1 MRKWNAKERAFA
13 AILAAPFAAVLV
25 VGATPTETGGRFR
38 ERFDA
43 AVAAAS
49 ERWREYFGAEVEAQ
63 AVEPKKSALPVLAP
77 VAPKL
82 TSAAILEPT
91 QATQSQPL
99 TQASQATQSQP
110 LTQASQATQSQPL
123 TQASQP
129 AQSRPLTQAS
139 QATQSQPLTQTS
151 QAAQSQPLTQTSQA
165 AQSRPLTQPT
175 REETPNA
182 ETPEPDWTVAPDGT
196 LERREARSPVDV
208 GRVAVSTAPDGTR
221 GGSAPSPPERTP
233 NGLAPASPPVDLS
246 QGAPVI
252 PGTNDQWARG
262 FEERWFA
269 VEKERRAFKPIADNS
284 DVYALDT
291 QRPGHT
297 YGNHTERE
305 TALWAAETERLVVE
319 GSLIFHDANLLG
331 SKNGVSCDMCHPDA
345 EGTHAETYPKY
356 QVQLGR
362 PALLRDMAN
371 WCLTQPCRGEPMSGD
386 DPRMRALEAYMI
398 SARAGKTLEYGK
410 R

>member
-1 MRKWNAKERAFA
+1 MRKWNAKDRALA
-13 AILAAPFAAVLV
+13 AILAAPFAAVLA
-25 VGATPTETGGRFR
+25 VGATSTETGGRLA
-38 ERFDA
+38 ERFNA

-49 ERWREYFGAEVEAQ
+49 ERWDERFGARAKAQ
-63 AVEPKKSALPVLAP
+63 AVETPNETSNETPNKTPVKTSSETRSAANAGTVATKKAALPVLAP

-82 TSAAILEPT
+82 TAAAILEPT
-91 QATQSQPL
+91 RPTPTVQA
-99 TQASQATQSQP
+99 
-110 LTQASQATQSQPL
+110 
-123 TQASQP
+123 
-129 AQSRPLTQAS
+129 AQNRPLT
-139 QATQSQPLTQTS
+139 P
-151 QAAQSQPLTQTSQA
+151 
-165 AQSRPLTQPT
+165 PT
-175 REETPNA
+175 RTPRERTANA

-196 LERREARSPVDV
+196 LERREARSPIDP
-208 GRVAVSTAPDGTR
+208 GRRAVSTAPDGTR

-233 NGLAPASPPVDLS
+233 NGLAPASSPVDSS

-262 FEERWFA
+262 FDDRWLA
-269 VEKERRAFKPIADNS
+269 VEKERRTFKPIADNS
-284 DVYALDT
+284 GVYALDS

>member
-1 MRKWNAKERAFA
+1 MRKWNAKDRAFA
-13 AILAAPFAAVLV
+13 AILAAPFAAVLA
-25 VGATPTETGGRFR
+25 VGATSTETGGRLA
-38 ERFDA
+38 ERFNA

-49 ERWREYFGAEVEAQ
+49 ERWDERFGARAKAQ
-63 AVEPKKSALPVLAP
+63 AVETPNETPNKTPNKTSVKTSVKTSSETRSTANAGTVATKKAALPVLAP

-82 TSAAILEPT
+82 TAAAILEPT
-91 QATQSQPL
+91 
-99 TQASQATQSQP
+99 
-110 LTQASQATQSQPL
+110 
-123 TQASQP
+123 
-129 AQSRPLTQAS
+129 RPT
-139 QATQSQPLTQTS
+139 PPS
-151 QAAQSQPLTQTSQA
+151 QAAQN
-165 AQSRPLTQPT
+165 RPLTPT
-175 REETPNA
+175 ARMPRERTANA

-246 QGAPVI
+246 HGAPVI

-262 FEERWFA
+262 FDDRWLA
-269 VEKERRAFKPIADNS
+269 VEKERRTFKPIADNS
-284 DVYALDT
+284 GVYALDS

>member
-1 MRKWNAKERAFA
+1 MRKWNAKDRALFA
-13 AILAAPFAAVLV
+13 LLASPFAAVLV
-25 VGATPTETGGRFR
+25 VGATSSEAAARLWERRFGAGN
-38 ERFDA
+38 A
-43 AVAAAS
+43 AV
-49 ERWREYFGAEVEAQ
+49 ETPYEVVESKPGGSAGGTP
-63 AVEPKKSALPVLAP
+63 VEPPSSVVPLSPP
-77 VAPKL
+77 
-82 TSAAILEPT
+82 TQEPT
-91 QATQSQPL
+91 QGTVP
-99 TQASQATQSQP
+99 
-110 LTQASQATQSQPL
+110 
-123 TQASQP
+123 QP
-129 AQSRPLTQAS
+129 A
-139 QATQSQPLTQTS
+139 
-151 QAAQSQPLTQTSQA
+151 
-165 AQSRPLTQPT
+165 
-175 REETPNA
+175 NA
-182 ETPEPDWTVAPDGT
+182 ETPEPDWTVAPDGA
-196 LERREARSPVDV
+196 LERREARSSVDA
-208 GRVAVSTAPDGTR
+208 GRGAVSTAPDGTR

-233 NGLAPASPPVDLS
+233 NGLTSAPASLDSS
-246 QGAPVI
+246 QGAPVF

-262 FEERWFA
+262 FDDRWLA
-269 VEKERRAFKPIADNS
+269 VEKERRTFKPIADNS
-284 DVYALDT
+284 GVYALDS
-291 QRPGHT
+291 QRGGHT

-362 PALLRDMAN
+362 AALLRDMAN

>member
-1 MRKWNAKERAFA
+1 MGKWNAKDRAFA
-13 AILAAPFAAVLV
+13 AILAAPFAAVLA
-25 VGATPTETGGRFR
+25 VGATSTETGGRLA
-38 ERFDA
+38 ERFNA

-49 ERWREYFGAEVEAQ
+49 ERWDERFGTRAKAQ
-63 AVEPKKSALPVLAP
+63 AVETPNETPNKTPNKTSVKTSVKTPSETRSAADVGTVETPKAALPVFAP

-82 TSAAILEPT
+82 TAAAILETARSTPT
-91 QATQSQPL
+91 
-99 TQASQATQSQP
+99 SQAEQN
-110 LTQASQATQSQPL
+110 
-123 TQASQP
+123 
-129 AQSRPLTQAS
+129 
-139 QATQSQPLTQTS
+139 QPLTQTAS
-151 QAAQSQPLTQTSQA
+151 P
-165 AQSRPLTQPT
+165 
-175 REETPNA
+175 REKTLNA

-196 LERREARSPVDV
+196 LERREARSAVDS
-208 GRVAVSTAPDGTR
+208 GRRAVSTAPDGTR

-246 QGAPVI
+246 HGAPVI

-262 FEERWFA
+262 FDDRWLA
-269 VEKERRAFKPIADNS
+269 VEKERRTFKPIADNS
-284 DVYALDT
+284 GVYALDS

>member
-1 MRKWNAKERAFA
+1 MRKWNAKDRAFA
-13 AILAAPFAAVLV
+13 AILAAPFAAVLA
-25 VGATPTETGGRFR
+25 VGATSTETGGRLA
-38 ERFDA
+38 ERFNA

-49 ERWREYFGAEVEAQ
+49 ERWDERFGTRAKAQ
-63 AVEPKKSALPVLAP
+63 AVETPNKTPNKTPVKTSSETRSAADVGTVETPKAALPVFAP

-82 TSAAILEPT
+82 TAAAILET
-91 QATQSQPL
+91 ARSTSTSQ
-99 TQASQATQSQP
+99 TEQN
-110 LTQASQATQSQPL
+110 
-123 TQASQP
+123 
-129 AQSRPLTQAS
+129 
-139 QATQSQPLTQTS
+139 QPLTQTAS
-151 QAAQSQPLTQTSQA
+151 PREKTS
-165 AQSRPLTQPT
+165 
-175 REETPNA
+175 NA

-196 LERREARSPVDV
+196 LERREARSAVDS
-208 GRVAVSTAPDGTR
+208 GRRAVSTAPDGTR

-246 QGAPVI
+246 HGAPVI

-262 FEERWFA
+262 FDDRWLA
-269 VEKERRAFKPIADNS
+269 VEKERRTFKPIADNS
-284 DVYALDT
+284 GVYALDS

>member
-1 MRKWNAKERAFA
+1 MRKWNAKERALFA
-13 AILAAPFAAVLV
+13 MLAAPVAALSV
-25 VGATPTETGGRFR
+25 VGATSSEAAARLWERRFGSGN
-38 ERFDA
+38 A
-43 AVAAAS
+43 AVETTYGVVVDSAP
-49 ERWREYFGAEVEAQ
+49 GAF
-63 AVEPKKSALPVLAP
+63 AVETPVGPPSKKP
-77 VAPKL
+77 
-82 TSAAILEPT
+82 
-91 QATQSQPL
+91 
-99 TQASQATQSQP
+99 QASPQGK
-110 LTQASQATQSQPL
+110 
-123 TQASQP
+123 
-129 AQSRPLTQAS
+129 RG
-139 QATQSQPLTQTS
+139 
-151 QAAQSQPLTQTSQA
+151 
-165 AQSRPLTQPT
+165 
-175 REETPNA
+175 NA
-182 ETPEPDWTVAPDGT
+182 ETPEPDWTVAPDGA
-196 LERREARSPVDV
+196 LERREARASVDV
-208 GRVAVSTAPDGTR
+208 GRGAVSATPDGTR

-233 NGLAPASPPVDLS
+233 NGLAPAAAPVDLS

-262 FEERWFA
+262 FDDRWLA
-269 VEKERRAFKPIADNS
+269 AEKERRTFKPIADNS
-284 DVYALDT
+284 GVCALDS

-305 TALWAAETERLVVE
+305 VALWAAETERLVVE

>member
-1 MRKWNAKERAFA
+1 MRKWNAKERALFA
-13 AILAAPFAAVLV
+13 LLAAPFAAVLV
-25 VGATPTETGGRFR
+25 VGATSSEAAARLWERRFGLN
-38 ERFDA
+38 FATSASVD
-43 AVAAAS
+43 AAS
-49 ERWREYFGAEVEAQ
+49 EARSAPGVGAGDSKPA
-63 AVEPKKSALPVLAP
+63 ALPVLAS

-82 TSAAILEPT
+82 TQT
-91 QATQSQPL
+91 
-99 TQASQATQSQP
+99 
-110 LTQASQATQSQPL
+110 
-123 TQASQP
+123 
-129 AQSRPLTQAS
+129 AQTAQTS
-139 QATQSQPLTQTS
+139 PLTQTAQTA
-151 QAAQSQPLTQTSQA
+151 QASPLTQTAQTPQA
-165 AQSRPLTQPT
+165 APT
-175 REETPNA
+175 SQTAQTPQRA

-262 FEERWFA
+262 FEDRWLA

-284 DVYALDT
+284 GVYALDS

>member
-25 VGATPTETGGRFR
+25 VGATSTETGGRLAGR
-38 ERFDA
+38 LTERFNV

-49 ERWREYFGAEVEAQ
+49 ERWREYFGAKSEAQ
-63 AVEPKKSALPVLAP
+63 AVEPKKGALPVLAP

-82 TSAAILEPT
+82 TSEATGYPQTAQPEQRQELTRTSQAEQNRPLA
-91 QATQSQPL
+91 QATQSQPS
-99 TQASQATQSQP
+99 TPPSP
-110 LTQASQATQSQPL
+110 
-123 TQASQP
+123 
-129 AQSRPLTQAS
+129 
-139 QATQSQPLTQTS
+139 TS
-151 QAAQSQPLTQTSQA
+151 S
-165 AQSRPLTQPT
+165 
-175 REETPNA
+175 NA

-196 LERREARSPVDV
+196 LERREARSAVDP
-208 GRVAVSTAPDGTR
+208 GRRAVSTAPDGTR

-233 NGLAPASPPVDLS
+233 DGWAPAAPPVDLS

-262 FEERWFA
+262 FDDRWLA
-269 VEKERRAFKPIADNS
+269 VEKERRTFKPIADNS
-284 DVYALDT
+284 GVYALDT

>member
-1 MRKWNAKERAFA
+1 MRKWNAKDRALA
-13 AILAAPFAAVLV
+13 AILAAPFAAVLA
-25 VGATPTETGGRFR
+25 VGATSTETGGRLA
-38 ERFDA
+38 ERFNA

-49 ERWREYFGAEVEAQ
+49 ERWDERFGARAKAQ
-63 AVEPKKSALPVLAP
+63 AVETPVKTSNKTPVETSVKTSVKTSSETRSATNAGTVATKKAALPVLAP

-82 TSAAILEPT
+82 TAAAILET
-91 QATQSQPL
+91 ARSTSTSQ
-99 TQASQATQSQP
+99 T
-110 LTQASQATQSQPL
+110 
-123 TQASQP
+123 
-129 AQSRPLTQAS
+129 AQNRPLTR
-139 QATQSQPLTQTS
+139 TPRERTS
-151 QAAQSQPLTQTSQA
+151 
-165 AQSRPLTQPT
+165 
-175 REETPNA
+175 NA

-196 LERREARSPVDV
+196 LERREARSPVDA

-246 QGAPVI
+246 HGAPVI

-262 FEERWFA
+262 FDDRWLA

-284 DVYALDT
+284 DVYALDS

>member
-1 MRKWNAKERAFA
+1 MRKWNAKDRAFA
-13 AILAAPFAAVLV
+13 AILAAPFAVVLA
-25 VGATPTETGGRFR
+25 VGATSTETGGRLA
-38 ERFDA
+38 ERFNA

-49 ERWREYFGAEVEAQ
+49 ERWDERFGTQAKAQ
-63 AVEPKKSALPVLAP
+63 AVEP
-77 VAPKL
+77 
-82 TSAAILEPT
+82 PT
-91 QATQSQPL
+91 ETTARAEKT
-99 TQASQATQSQP
+99 T
-110 LTQASQATQSQPL
+110 
-123 TQASQP
+123 
-129 AQSRPLTQAS
+129 
-139 QATQSQPLTQTS
+139 
-151 QAAQSQPLTQTSQA
+151 
-165 AQSRPLTQPT
+165 
-175 REETPNA
+175 ETPKTPQKL
-182 ETPEPDWTVAPDGT
+182 ETPEPDWTVASDGA
-196 LERREARSPVDV
+196 LERREARSAVDP
-208 GRVAVSTAPDGTR
+208 GRRAVSTTPDGTR
-221 GGSAPSPPERTP
+221 GGSAPPPPERTP

-262 FEERWFA
+262 FDDRWLA

-284 DVYALDT
+284 GVYALDS

>member
-1 MRKWNAKERAFA
+1 MRKWNAKERALFA
-13 AILAAPFAAVLV
+13 LLAAPFAAVCV
-25 VGATPTETGGRFR
+25 VGATSPEARAR
-38 ERFDA
+38 LWERRLGPGT
-43 AVAAAS
+43 V
-49 ERWREYFGAEVEAQ
+49 
-63 AVEPKKSALPVLAP
+63 AVETPYGVVESEPGAPPVGTP
-77 VAPKL
+77 VGPP
-82 TSAAILEPT
+82 ST
-91 QATQSQPL
+91 QNSPRPETQPS
-99 TQASQATQSQP
+99 
-110 LTQASQATQSQPL
+110 
-123 TQASQP
+123 
-129 AQSRPLTQAS
+129 
-139 QATQSQPLTQTS
+139 QTS
-151 QAAQSQPLTQTSQA
+151 QAEI
-165 AQSRPLTQPT
+165 TQPPPT
-175 REETPNA
+175 RAEPKPTNA
-182 ETPEPDWTVAPDGT
+182 ETPEPDWTVAEDGA
-196 LERREARSPVDV
+196 LERREARAPGDA
-208 GRVAVSTAPDGTR
+208 GRVAISTKPDGTR

-233 NGLAPASPPVDLS
+233 NGLTSAAPPVDWS
-246 QGAPVI
+246 RGAPVI

-262 FEERWFA
+262 FDDRWLA
-269 VEKERRAFKPIADNS
+269 IEKERRTFKPIADNS
-284 DVYALDT
+284 GVDALDS

-305 TALWAAETERLVVE
+305 VALWAAETERLVVE

-331 SKNGVSCDMCHPDA
+331 SRNGVSCDMCHPDA

>member
-13 AILAAPFAAVLV
+13 AILAAPFAAVLA
-25 VGATPTETGGRFR
+25 VGATATETGGRLA
-38 ERFDA
+38 ERFNA
-43 AVAAAS
+43 AVGSAS
-49 ERWREYFGAEVEAQ
+49 ERWREYFGAESEAQ
-63 AVEPKKSALPVLAP
+63 AVETSSETRSAAGVGTSGRLETKKAAIPVLAP

-82 TSAAILEPT
+82 TSAAVWET
-91 QATQSQPL
+91 TTS
-99 TQASQATQSQP
+99 T
-110 LTQASQATQSQPL
+110 
-123 TQASQP
+123 QP
-129 AQSRPLTQAS
+129 AQTAQKRPLA
-139 QATQSQPLTQTS
+139 QSAQSAQNRPSTQT
-151 QAAQSQPLTQTSQA
+151 AQPAQP
-165 AQSRPLTQPT
+165 AQPAQMAQMAQKRPLTQPAQNPPLT
-175 REETPNA
+175 SNA

-196 LERREARSPVDV
+196 LERRKARSAVDP
-208 GRVAVSTAPDGTR
+208 GRRAVSTAPDGTR

-262 FEERWFA
+262 FDDRWLA

-284 DVYALDT
+284 EVYALDS
-291 QRPGHT
+291 QRPGHA

>member
-13 AILAAPFAAVLV
+13 AILAAPFAAVLA
-25 VGATPTETGGRFR
+25 VGATATETGGRLA
-38 ERFDA
+38 ERFNA

-49 ERWREYFGAEVEAQ
+49 ERWDERFGTRAEAQ
-63 AVEPKKSALPVLAP
+63 AVETPIETRSAANAGTVATKKAAIPVFAP

-82 TSAAILEPT
+82 TSATTLET
-91 QATQSQPL
+91 ARSTS
-99 TQASQATQSQP
+99 T
-110 LTQASQATQSQPL
+110 
-123 TQASQP
+123 
-129 AQSRPLTQAS
+129 AQTAQN
-139 QATQSQPLTQTS
+139 QPLTQT
-151 QAAQSQPLTQTSQA
+151 
-165 AQSRPLTQPT
+165 TQPA
-175 REETPNA
+175 REKTSNA

-196 LERREARSPVDV
+196 LERREARAPGDP
-208 GRVAVSTAPDGTR
+208 GRRAVSTAPDGTR

-262 FEERWFA
+262 FDDRWLA

-284 DVYALDT
+284 GVYALDS

>member
-49 ERWREYFGAEVEAQ
+49 ERWREYFGAESEAQ
-63 AVEPKKSALPVLAP
+63 AVEPKKGALPVLAP

-99 TQASQATQSQP
+99 TQSA
-110 LTQASQATQSQPL
+110 QATQSQPL

-129 AQSRPLTQAS
+129 ARSRPLTQPS
-139 QATQSQPLTQTS
+139 QATQSQPLTQ
-151 QAAQSQPLTQTSQA
+151 A
-165 AQSRPLTQPT
+165 T

-196 LERREARSPVDV
+196 LERREARSAVDP
-208 GRVAVSTAPDGTR
+208 GRRAVSTAPDGTR

-305 TALWAAETERLVVE
+305 TALWTAETERLVVE

>member
-1 MRKWNAKERAFA
+1 MRKWNAKERALFA
-13 AILAAPFAAVLV
+13 LLAAPFAAVLV
-25 VGATPTETGGRFR
+25 VGATSSEAAARLWERRFGLN
-38 ERFDA
+38 FATSASVD
-43 AVAAAS
+43 AAS
-49 ERWREYFGAEVEAQ
+49 EARSAPGVGAGDSKPA
-63 AVEPKKSALPVLAP
+63 ALPVLAS

-82 TSAAILEPT
+82 TQSAQTPQTA
-91 QATQSQPL
+91 QAPQDS
-99 TQASQATQSQP
+99 
-110 LTQASQATQSQPL
+110 
-123 TQASQP
+123 
-129 AQSRPLTQAS
+129 
-139 QATQSQPLTQTS
+139 PLTQTAPTPQDS
-151 QAAQSQPLTQTSQA
+151 PLTQTALTSQA
-165 AQSRPLTQPT
+165 SPPTQTAQTPQASPLTQTAQTAQASPLT
-175 REETPNA
+175 QTAQTPPVSPLTQTAQTPQRA

-262 FEERWFA
+262 FEDRWLA

-284 DVYALDT
+284 GVYALDS

>member
-25 VGATPTETGGRFR
+25 VGATATETGGRLA
-38 ERFDA
+38 ERFNA
-43 AVAAAS
+43 VVAAAS
-49 ERWREYFGAEVEAQ
+49 ERWREYFGAESEAQ
-63 AVEPKKSALPVLAP
+63 AVETSSETSSTRNGGTVETKKAALPVLAP
-77 VAPKL
+77 IAPKL
-82 TSAAILEPT
+82 TSEAILETAREQPST
-91 QATQSQPL
+91 QTPRTTREQS
-99 TQASQATQSQP
+99 
-110 LTQASQATQSQPL
+110 
-123 TQASQP
+123 
-129 AQSRPLTQAS
+129 
-139 QATQSQPLTQTS
+139 LTQTS
-151 QAAQSQPLTQTSQA
+151 QNQLLTQSLQTA
-165 AQSRPLTQPT
+165 RKK
-175 REETPNA
+175 TPNV

-196 LERREARSPVDV
+196 LERREARSAVDP
-208 GRVAVSTAPDGTR
+208 GRRAVATTPDGTR

-262 FEERWFA
+262 FDDRWLA

-284 DVYALDT
+284 GVYALDS

>member
-1 MRKWNAKERAFA
+1 MRKWNAKDRAFA
-13 AILAAPFAAVLV
+13 AILAAPFAAVIA
-25 VGATPTETGGRFR
+25 VGATSTETGGRLA
-38 ERFDA
+38 ERFNA

-49 ERWREYFGAEVEAQ
+49 ERWDERFGTQAKAQ
-63 AVEPKKSALPVLAP
+63 AVEMSRETSSETPVKTSSETRSAAKGGTVATKKGALPVLAP

-82 TSAAILEPT
+82 TAAAILETTSTLQTT
-91 QATQSQPL
+91 QNRSLA
-99 TQASQATQSQP
+99 
-110 LTQASQATQSQPL
+110 
-123 TQASQP
+123 
-129 AQSRPLTQAS
+129 
-139 QATQSQPLTQTS
+139 QTS
-151 QAAQSQPLTQTSQA
+151 QKKTS
-165 AQSRPLTQPT
+165 
-175 REETPNA
+175 NA
-182 ETPEPDWTVAPDGT
+182 ETPEPDWTVAPDGA
-196 LERREARSPVDV
+196 LERREARSPIDP
-208 GRVAVSTAPDGTR
+208 GRRAVSTAPDGTR

-233 NGLAPASPPVDLS
+233 NGLAPASPPVDSS

-262 FEERWFA
+262 FDDRWLA
-269 VEKERRAFKPIADNS
+269 IEKERRAFKPIADNS
-284 DVYALDT
+284 GVYALDS

>member
-1 MRKWNAKERAFA
+1 MRKWNAKELAFA
-13 AILAAPFAAVLV
+13 AILAAPLAAVLV
-25 VGATPTETGGRFR
+25 VAATSTETGGRVK
-38 ERFDA
+38 ERFDG

-49 ERWREYFGAEVEAQ
+49 ERWREYFGAESEAL
-63 AVEPKKSALPVLAP
+63 AVEPKKEALPILAP

-82 TSAAILEPT
+82 ASAAIGE
-91 QATQSQPL
+91 
-99 TQASQATQSQP
+99 ASE
-110 LTQASQATQSQPL
+110 
-123 TQASQP
+123 
-129 AQSRPLTQAS
+129 
-139 QATQSQPLTQTS
+139 
-151 QAAQSQPLTQTSQA
+151 
-165 AQSRPLTQPT
+165 SRPLTQPAQASES
-175 REETPNA
+175 RPSRGETSNA
-182 ETPEPDWTVAPDGT
+182 ETPEPDWTIAPDGA
-196 LERREARSPVDV
+196 LERREARSAVDP
-208 GRVAVSTAPDGTR
+208 GRRAVSTAPDGTR

-233 NGLAPASPPVDLS
+233 NGLAPASPPVDWS
-246 QGAPVI
+246 RGAALI

-262 FEERWFA
+262 FDDRWLA
-269 VEKERRAFKPIADNS
+269 VEKERRTFKPIADNS
-284 DVYALDT
+284 GVYALDS

-297 YGNHTERE
+297 YGNHTAQE

-345 EGTHAETYPKY
+345 EGTHAETYPKF

-362 PALLRDMAN
+362 AALLRDMAN

-386 DPRMRALEAYMI
+386 DPRMRALEAYML

>member
-1 MRKWNAKERAFA
+1 MRKWNAKERALFA
-13 AILAAPFAAVLV
+13 LLAAPFAAVCV
-25 VGATPTETGGRFR
+25 VGATSSEAAARLWERRFGTGN
-38 ERFDA
+38 A
-43 AVAAAS
+43 AVETPYGVVVES
-49 ERWREYFGAEVEAQ
+49 ESGAPPVGTPVGPPSTAR
-63 AVEPKKSALPVLAP
+63 KSTQPE
-77 VAPKL
+77 
-82 TSAAILEPT
+82 TQTT
-91 QATQSQPL
+91 QAR
-99 TQASQATQSQP
+99 AE
-110 LTQASQATQSQPL
+110 
-123 TQASQP
+123 P
-129 AQSRPLTQAS
+129 A
-139 QATQSQPLTQTS
+139 
-151 QAAQSQPLTQTSQA
+151 
-165 AQSRPLTQPT
+165 
-175 REETPNA
+175 NA
-182 ETPEPDWTVAPDGT
+182 ETPEPDWTIAEDGA
-196 LERREARSPVDV
+196 LERREARSAVDA
-208 GRVAVSTAPDGTR
+208 GRVAVSTEPDGTR
-221 GGSAPSPPERTP
+221 EGSAPSPPERTP
-233 NGLAPASPPVDLS
+233 NGLAPASPPVDSS

-262 FEERWFA
+262 FDDRWLA
-269 VEKERRAFKPIADNS
+269 VEKERRNFKPIADNS
-284 DVYALDT
+284 GVYALGT
-291 QRPGHT
+291 QGPGHT

-362 PALLRDMAN
+362 SALLRDMAN

>member
-1 MRKWNAKERAFA
+1 MRKWNAKDRALA
-13 AILAAPFAAVLV
+13 AILAAPFAAVLA
-25 VGATPTETGGRFR
+25 VGATSTETGGRLA
-38 ERFDA
+38 ERFNA

-49 ERWREYFGAEVEAQ
+49 ERWDERFGARAKAQ
-63 AVEPKKSALPVLAP
+63 AVETPVKTSNKTPVETSVKTSVKTSSETRSATNAGTVATKKAALPVLAP

-82 TSAAILEPT
+82 TAAAILET
-91 QATQSQPL
+91 ARSTSTSQ
-99 TQASQATQSQP
+99 T
-110 LTQASQATQSQPL
+110 
-123 TQASQP
+123 
-129 AQSRPLTQAS
+129 AQNRPLTR
-139 QATQSQPLTQTS
+139 TPRERTS
-151 QAAQSQPLTQTSQA
+151 
-165 AQSRPLTQPT
+165 
-175 REETPNA
+175 NA

-196 LERREARSPVDV
+196 LERREARSPVDA

-246 QGAPVI
+246 HGAPVI

-262 FEERWFA
+262 FDDRWLA
-269 VEKERRAFKPIADNS
+269 VEKERRTFKPIADNS
-284 DVYALDT
+284 GVYALDS

>member
-1 MRKWNAKERAFA
+1 MGKWNAKDRAFA
-13 AILAAPFAAVLV
+13 AILAAPFAAVLA
-25 VGATPTETGGRFR
+25 VGATSTETGGRLA
-38 ERFDA
+38 ERFNA

-49 ERWREYFGAEVEAQ
+49 ERWDERFGARAKAQ
-63 AVEPKKSALPVLAP
+63 AVETPVETPVKTPVETSVKTPVKTSSETRSAANVGTVATKKAALPVLAP

-82 TSAAILEPT
+82 TAAAILEPT
-91 QATQSQPL
+91 RTTPPSQAAQNRPL
-99 TQASQATQSQP
+99 TPTARTTQNRPLTPPSQATQN
-110 LTQASQATQSQPL
+110 
-123 TQASQP
+123 
-129 AQSRPLTQAS
+129 RK
-139 QATQSQPLTQTS
+139 LTQT
-151 QAAQSQPLTQTSQA
+151 A
-165 AQSRPLTQPT
+165 
-175 REETPNA
+175 REKTANA

-196 LERREARSPVDV
+196 LERREARSPVDA
-208 GRVAVSTAPDGTR
+208 GRVAVATAPDGTR

-233 NGLAPASPPVDLS
+233 NGLAPASPPVDSS

-262 FEERWFA
+262 FDDRWLA

-284 DVYALDT
+284 GVYALDS

>member
-1 MRKWNAKERAFA
+1 MGKWNAKERALA
-13 AILAAPFAAVLV
+13 AILAAPFAAVLA
-25 VGATPTETGGRFR
+25 VGATSTETGGRLA
-38 ERFDA
+38 ERFNA

-49 ERWREYFGAEVEAQ
+49 ERWDERFGARAKAQ
-63 AVEPKKSALPVLAP
+63 AVETPNETSVKTSSETRSAANAGTVATKKAALPVLAP

-82 TSAAILEPT
+82 TAAAILETASTLQTTQNQSLAQKT
-91 QATQSQPL
+91 QATQNQPL
-99 TQASQATQSQP
+99 K
-110 LTQASQATQSQPL
+110 
-123 TQASQP
+123 
-129 AQSRPLTQAS
+129 
-139 QATQSQPLTQTS
+139 QTP
-151 QAAQSQPLTQTSQA
+151 QKKTS
-165 AQSRPLTQPT
+165 
-175 REETPNA
+175 NA
-182 ETPEPDWTVAPDGT
+182 ETPEPDWTVAPDGA
-196 LERREARSPVDV
+196 LERREARSPVDP
-208 GRVAVSTAPDGTR
+208 GRRAVATTPDGTR

-262 FEERWFA
+262 FDDRWLA

-284 DVYALDT
+284 GVYALDS

>member
-1 MRKWNAKERAFA
+1 MRKWNAKERALCA
-13 AILAAPFAAVLV
+13 LLAAPFAAVCV
-25 VGATPTETGGRFR
+25 VGATSPEARARLWERRLGTITESVETPYGVVV
-38 ERFDA
+38 E
-43 AVAAAS
+43 S
-49 ERWREYFGAEVEAQ
+49 EPGA
-63 AVEPKKSALPVLAP
+63 PPVGTP
-77 VAPKL
+77 VGPP
-82 TSAAILEPT
+82 SPQNSPQNSPRPET
-91 QATQSQPL
+91 QATQP
-99 TQASQATQSQP
+99 P
-110 LTQASQATQSQPL
+110 
-123 TQASQP
+123 
-129 AQSRPLTQAS
+129 
-139 QATQSQPLTQTS
+139 QTS
-151 QAAQSQPLTQTSQA
+151 QAQI
-165 AQSRPLTQPT
+165 TQPPQT
-175 REETPNA
+175 RAEPKPANA
-182 ETPEPDWTVAPDGT
+182 ETPEPDWTVAPDGA
-196 LERREARSPVDV
+196 LERREARSPVDA
-208 GRVAVSTAPDGTR
+208 GRVAASPKPDGTR

-233 NGLAPASPPVDLS
+233 NGLTSAPPPVDLS

-262 FEERWFA
+262 FDDPWLA
-269 VEKERRAFKPIADNS
+269 VEKERRTFKPIADNS
-284 DVYALDT
+284 GVYALDS

-331 SKNGVSCDMCHPDA
+331 SRNGVSCDMCHPDA

-398 SARAGKTLEYGK
+398 SARAGKTIEYGK

>member
-1 MRKWNAKERAFA
+1 MRKWNAKDRALA
-13 AILAAPFAAVLV
+13 AILATPFAAVLA
-25 VGATPTETGGRFR
+25 VGATSTETGGRLA
-38 ERFDA
+38 ERFNA
-43 AVAAAS
+43 VVAAAS
-49 ERWREYFGAEVEAQ
+49 ERWDERFGARAEAQ
-63 AVEPKKSALPVLAP
+63 TAETSVETPVKTSSEARSTADGGTVATIKAALPILAP

-82 TSAAILEPT
+82 TSAAILETARPT
-91 QATQSQPL
+91 STPQTAQEQSLTSTPQTAQEQSLTSTPQP
-99 TQASQATQSQP
+99 P
-110 LTQASQATQSQPL
+110 
-123 TQASQP
+123 
-129 AQSRPLTQAS
+129 
-139 QATQSQPLTQTS
+139 
-151 QAAQSQPLTQTSQA
+151 
-165 AQSRPLTQPT
+165 
-175 REETPNA
+175 REKTPNA
-182 ETPEPDWTVAPDGT
+182 GTPEPDWTVAEDGT
-196 LERREARSPVDV
+196 LERREARSAVDP
-208 GRVAVSTAPDGTR
+208 GRRAVSTTPDGTR

-262 FEERWFA
+262 FEDRWLA

-284 DVYALDT
+284 GVYALDS

>member
-1 MRKWNAKERAFA
+1 MGKWNAKDRAFA
-13 AILAAPFAAVLV
+13 AILAAPFAAVLA
-25 VGATPTETGGRFR
+25 VGATSTETGGRLA
-38 ERFDA
+38 ERFNA
-43 AVAAAS
+43 VVAAAS
-49 ERWREYFGAEVEAQ
+49 ERWDERFGTRAKAQ
-63 AVEPKKSALPVLAP
+63 AVETPNETPVKTSNKTTSETPSAANAGTVATKKAALPVLAP

-82 TSAAILEPT
+82 TAAAILETSRPT
-91 QATQSQPL
+91 PTAQATQSQ
-99 TQASQATQSQP
+99 
-110 LTQASQATQSQPL
+110 
-123 TQASQP
+123 
-129 AQSRPLTQAS
+129 R
-139 QATQSQPLTQTS
+139 LTQTS
-151 QAAQSQPLTQTSQA
+151 RKETS
-165 AQSRPLTQPT
+165 
-175 REETPNA
+175 NA

-196 LERREARSPVDV
+196 LERREARSAVDS
-208 GRVAVSTAPDGTR
+208 GRRAVSTAPDGTR

-233 NGLAPASPPVDLS
+233 NGLAPASPPVDSS

-262 FEERWFA
+262 FDDRWLA
-269 VEKERRAFKPIADNS
+269 AEKERRTFKPIADNS
-284 DVYALDT
+284 GVYALDS

>member
-1 MRKWNAKERAFA
+1 MRKWNAKDRAFA
-13 AILAAPFAAVLV
+13 AILAAPFAAVLA
-25 VGATPTETGGRFR
+25 VGATSTETGGRLA
-38 ERFDA
+38 ERFNA

-49 ERWREYFGAEVEAQ
+49 ERWDERFGTRAKAQ
-63 AVEPKKSALPVLAP
+63 AVETPNKTPNKTSVKTPVKTSSETRSAADVGTVETPKAALPVFAP

-82 TSAAILEPT
+82 TAAAILET
-91 QATQSQPL
+91 ARSTSTSQ
-99 TQASQATQSQP
+99 TEQN
-110 LTQASQATQSQPL
+110 
-123 TQASQP
+123 
-129 AQSRPLTQAS
+129 
-139 QATQSQPLTQTS
+139 QPLTQTAS
-151 QAAQSQPLTQTSQA
+151 PREKTS
-165 AQSRPLTQPT
+165 
-175 REETPNA
+175 NA

-196 LERREARSPVDV
+196 LERREARSAVDS
-208 GRVAVSTAPDGTR
+208 GRRAVSTAPDGTR

-262 FEERWFA
+262 FDDRWLS
-269 VEKERRAFKPIADNS
+269 VEKERRTFKPIADNS
-284 DVYALDT
+284 GVYALDS

-362 PALLRDMAN
+362 AALLRDMAN